1 MLFDQRASNHPRSC
15 FKTPEIIGIIGGD
28 VLQIASHGIETKAP
42 GGIDIAQT
50 DPALAS
56 ENSTQTR
63 NGQHPTCAVFTLDS
77 PGRTLCRPRI
87 RVSHDQRR

>member
-42 GGIDIAQT
+42 GGIDIAQSH
-50 DPALAS
+50 PALAPEDS
-56 ENSTQTR
+56 SQTR
-63 NGQHPTCAVFTLDS
+63 NGQHPARAVFALGS
-77 PGRTLCRPRI
+77 PGRTLFRPRI